1 MDLVH
6 ERLARAIARGIQ
18 VIDLGDS
25 DYAAPYGDTDV
36 SAGAGYQGAGTGQTG
51 MYPDTGMASPGQY
64 PTSGTAVPEQP
75 GATGTAYPERNA
87 DDDEPY
93 YPPR

>member
-1 MDLVH
+1 MPPLTAIPSVCWS
-6 ERLARAIARGIQ
+6 RLSGC
-18 VIDLGDS
+18 S
-25 DYAAPYGDTDV
+25 
-36 SAGAGYQGAGTGQTG
+36 TGQTG